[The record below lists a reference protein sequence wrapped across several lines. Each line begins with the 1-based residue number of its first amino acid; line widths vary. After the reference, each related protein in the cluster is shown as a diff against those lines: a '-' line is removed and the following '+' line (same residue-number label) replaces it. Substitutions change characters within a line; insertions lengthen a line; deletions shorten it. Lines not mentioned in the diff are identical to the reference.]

1 MSESDEEVE
10 GGLSPITSENNEN
23 VTKTKGTRVRQ
34 DRVDSFYEFPTVSKN
49 ANKTLVPKKCKT
61 KVTCLV
67 NDRKPPTWDEV
78 SESCLEHD
86 IYEKRTT
93 EVKIHGVTYSQRY
106 DAETSNGNLKIIQIL
121 ALNIW

>member
-23 VTKTKGTRVRQ
+23 VTKIKGARVRQ

-49 ANKTLVPKKCKT
+49 ANKTLVPKKCKN
-61 KVTCLV
+61 KVICLV
-67 NDRKPPTWDEV
+67 NHRKPPTWDEV

-106 DAETSNGNLKIIQIL
+106 DAETSNGNLLEFLDI
-121 ALNIW
+121 